1 MKYCRQCGAE
11 LEEGKKYCP
20 QCGTKCEEEVEET
33 VVQETEEIPVQDVE
47 DTPPKKK
54 NKKLPIIVGIVAIVV
69 ILAGIFGA
77 QQYSK
82 TQEANKD
89 KEAAQ
94 RVEAQIDAIDEASL
108 TADSRK
114 MLDNIRAEYDALSK
128 KQQKLVGNY
137 GDLENAYK
145 LLDDKANQDAASAL
159 VAAIDAI
166 DPSTLTASDT
176 SVANL
181 RKQYEALTDEQK
193 ALVGNAS
200 KLDEFDQ
207 VIQGKAAEDA
217 ANAQATQA
225 KKDAVNNTFAN
236 LMYFEGF
243 WGDFGAANNAYQGQ
257 IESAI
262 KAQMSM
268 TGFFGDADSANS
280 AYMELELVSNGPKAT
295 DKYYIVTF
303 EGYYLDDYDDTIGF
317 DCIVESPDE
326 LNFVC
331 HDIDYF

>member
-1 MKYCRQCGAE
+1 MKYCRECGAE

-33 VVQETEEIPVQDVE
+33 LVQEAEETPVSEVE
-47 DTPPKKK
+47 AVPEKKK
-54 NKKLPIIVGIVAIVV
+54 NKKLPIIIGVVAIVV
-69 ILAGIFGA
+69 ILAGIFGV

-82 TQEANKD
+82 VQQDNKN

-94 RVEAQIDAIDEASL
+94 RVENLIDSIDEANL

-114 MLDNIRAEYDALSK
+114 MLDNIQTEYDALSK
-128 KQQKLVGNY
+128 TQQKLVKNY
-137 GDLENAYK
+137 DELGKAYK
-145 LLDDKANQDAASAL
+145 ILDDQANQDAASAL

-166 DPSTLTASDT
+166 DPAALTSTDT
-176 SVANL
+176 SVADL

-207 VIQGKAAEDA
+207 VILGKAAEET
-217 ANAQATQA
+217 ANAQALQA

>member
-1 MKYCRQCGAE
+1 MKYCRECGAE

-33 VVQETEEIPVQDVE
+33 LVQEAEETPVQEVE
-47 DTPPKKK
+47 AVPEKKK
-54 NKKLPIIVGIVAIVV
+54 NKKLPIIIGVVAIVV
-69 ILAGIFGA
+69 ILAGIFGV

-82 TQEANKD
+82 VQQDNKN

-94 RVEAQIDAIDEASL
+94 RVENLIDSIDEANL

-114 MLDNIRAEYDALSK
+114 MLDNIQTEYDALSK
-128 KQQKLVGNY
+128 TQQKLVKNY
-137 GDLENAYK
+137 DELGKAYK
-145 LLDDKANQDAASAL
+145 ILDDQANQDAASAL

-166 DPSTLTASDT
+166 DPAALTSTDT
-176 SVANL
+176 SVADL

-207 VIQGKAAEDA
+207 VILGKAAEET
-217 ANAQATQA
+217 ANAQALQA

>member
-1 MKYCRQCGAE
+1 MKYCRECGAE

-33 VVQETEEIPVQDVE
+33 LVQEAAETPVSEVE
-47 DTPPKKK
+47 VEAEKKK
-54 NKKLPIIVGIVAIVV
+54 NKKLPFIIGVVAIVV
-69 ILAGIFGA
+69 LLAGIFGV
-77 QQYSK
+77 QQFSK
-82 TQEANKD
+82 LQEANKN

-94 RVEAQIDAIDEASL
+94 QVVDQIDAIDEANL

-114 MLDNIRAEYDALSK
+114 ILDNIRVEYDALSEE
-128 KQQKLVGNY
+128 QQKLVTNY

-145 LLDDKANQDAASAL
+145 LLDDKANQDAASAV

-181 RKQYEALTDEQK
+181 RKQYEALSEEQK
-193 ALVGNAS
+193 ALVGNVS

-207 VIQGKAAEDA
+207 VIQEKAAEDA
-217 ANAQATQA
+217 ANAQAAQA

-236 LMYFEGF
+236 LLYFEGF
-243 WGDFGAANNAYQGQ
+243 WGDFGSANNAYQGQ

-303 EGYYLDDYDDTIGF
+303 EGYYLDDYYDTIGF

-326 LNFVC
+326 LNFIC
-331 HDIDYF
+331 RDIDYF